1 MRALILSWAVPVV
14 LSVTV
19 KSTSPLLVSRYL
31 GIASWVSWPLG
42 IMGRASLVTHLID
55 MKATFAPES
64 SVIFI
69 GLPSKE
75 AGRTKCGRGVMMERN
90 GGK

>member
-1 MRALILSWAVPVV
+1 M
-14 LSVTV
+14 
-19 KSTSPLLVSRYL
+19 
-31 GIASWVSWPLG
+31 GM
-42 IMGRASLVTHLID
+42 MGRPSLVTHLID